1 MHDFLPLNRIS
12 DRIILNFRKILY
24 SKFFFL
30 VVCLVQACMH
40 AKLLQ
45 LCLTLCDPMDCSPP
59 GSSCLW
65 NCPGKI
71 LEWISV
77 PFSRGSSQP
86 RVESGFPALQ
96 ADFLPSEQL
105 GKPMLNSYHFLFF
118 SLSILLFIGI
128 PSLFTCFYYLLF
140 NLTFFVF
147 FLILFFSL
155 LFFFPLSLS
164 LMHIN
169 TFTAFDDE
177 PL

>member
-1 MHDFLPLNRIS
+1 MHDFLPLNRIN

-96 ADFLPSEQL
+96 ADFLPSKQL
-105 GKPMLNSYHFLFF
+105 GKPMLNSYRFLFF